1 MSEMV
6 PIKKVVLTEHHLRPG
21 RTKHT
26 LVSGP
31 AQREFS
37 PFTSLVIARFR
48 EDSGYCLLHLC
59 ENGQGTD
66 TWHMT
71 LDDALHQAEY
81 EFDVKPEEWIEP
93 NESR

>member
-6 PIKKVVLTEHHLRPG
+6 AIKKVVLTGHHLRPG

-26 LVSGP
+26 LADSQG
-31 AQREFS
+31 QREFP
-37 PFTSLVIARFR
+37 PFTSLEIAQFAG
-48 EDSGYCLLHLC
+48 DSGYYLLHLC

-66 TWHMT
+66 TWHAT

-81 EFDVKPEEWIEP
+81 EFEVKPEEWT
-93 NESR
+93 ESNVSQ